1 LPLQSDIDGKDAS
14 DDRAGDVGK
23 GVFERIGSGLHIV
36 LDGLIIPERNNF
48 IATSDDNGSN
58 GRR

>member
-1 LPLQSDIDGKDAS
+1 MDGKDGS

-36 LDGLIIPERNNF
+36 VDGLIIPERNNF